1 MDFNLRKEAG
11 VNSKETVNAPPR
23 VPVFSH
29 TSSSQYNSNLCPK
42 SGIPPLYMTPI
53 NAVSMSSY
61 PQSRPQTH
69 NPTTSESY
77 PRFGSENRPSAPSQK
92 FVGYL
97 SSAPSH
103 SRFMSNCI
111 KEPSVENPSSSGKFS
126 RVEKQV
132 SYPHCS
138 EQQPQFFRPQR
149 RFKIIQRPT
158 QVPQSSSVSETEMN
172 NRLIEMIAKEEEAKF
187 EEQMLRKKEEENN
200 RKLENISQCL
210 DSTTLALKSAENVAR
225 MQAKEIEMLKKKNNE
240 LNKKSEDLTDEAGN
254 IALALYENTRL
265 VDKQNQEI
273 TDLKS
278 KLDTLER
285 EKEEWKRKYQSTTKQ
300 DAFSIEQIQ
309 NSLKTVLINN
319 DMIIENLKGIQ
330 KDPEEKQKLMDGHN
344 ETHRLLREQER
355 LDVRI
360 RELEEK
366 LKENDD
372 SEFNDFDFCDGTDD
386 SF

>member
-1 MDFNLRKEAG
+1 MNFNLRKEAG

-42 SGIPPLYMTPI
+42 SGIPPLYMTPV

-92 FVGYL
+92 CVGYL
-97 SSAPSH
+97 SSAPSY
-103 SRFMSNCI
+103 SKFMSNCI
-111 KEPSVENPSSSGKFS
+111 KEPSVKNPSTCGKFT
-126 RVEKQV
+126 RVERQAP
-132 SYPHCS
+132 YPHCS
-138 EQQPQFFRPQR
+138 EQQPQFLRPQR
-149 RFKIIQRPT
+149 RFRVIQRPNEA
-158 QVPQSSSVSETEMN
+158 PQPQLVSETEMN

-200 RKLENISQCL
+200 RELESISQRL
-210 DSTTLALKSAENVAR
+210 DSTTLALKTEERIVR
-225 MQAKEIEMLKKKNNE
+225 LQAKEIEMLRKKNDQ
-240 LNKKSEDLTDEAGN
+240 LNKKSEDLTAETEN
-254 IALALYENTRL
+254 VALALYENTRL

-273 TDLKS
+273 TDLKN

-300 DAFSIEQIQ
+300 DAFTMDQIQ
-309 NSLKTVLINN
+309 NALKTVLINN
-319 DMIIENLKGIQ
+319 DTIIEKLKGIQ
-330 KDPEEKQKLMDGHN
+330 KDPEEKQKLIDGHN
-344 ETHRLLREQER
+344 ETHRFLREQER
-355 LDVRI
+355 LDVRVL
-360 RELEEK
+360 ELEDQ
-366 LKENDD
+366 LKEIGDL
-372 SEFNDFDFCDGTDD
+372 ELNDFDFCDGIDD